1 MEKQDIIPKLTE
13 TLMDALEIICTDIDG
28 NYRDEYELRTGYFMP
43 ELYETIPDI
52 RIRKRIRGCIP
63 SLVRKGYLW
72 IEKTPEVSLMGLTES
87 GLEVFRREMIKDV

>member
-1 MEKQDIIPKLTE
+1 MENRDNNPKLTE

-43 ELYETIPDI
+43 ELYETIPELF
-52 RIRKRIRGCIP
+52 IRKRIRGCIP

-72 IEKTPEVSLMGLTES
+72 IEKTPDASLIGLTES
-87 GLEVFRREMIKDV
+87 GVEVFRREMIKVV